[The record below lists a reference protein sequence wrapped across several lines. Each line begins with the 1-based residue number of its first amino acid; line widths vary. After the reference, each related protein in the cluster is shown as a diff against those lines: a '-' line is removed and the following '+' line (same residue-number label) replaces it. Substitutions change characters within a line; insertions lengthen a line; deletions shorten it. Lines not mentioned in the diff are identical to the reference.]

1 MPENDKKTVNKA
13 PRVINKSGTLK
24 MEDKVAETKQ
34 VRDISGKRMNRRNR
48 RDRVRADAGPK
59 EFDEMTIE
67 VTRVSRTV
75 AGGRRMRFKALVAV
89 GNHKN
94 KVGIGVAKGNDVTT
108 AVSKA
113 SRKAKKSMITFNMNG
128 ETICHETRT
137 KVTGADVLMK
147 PAAPG
152 TGIIAGG
159 TVRSIMGLTGVKNL
173 ISKSL
178 GSTNKVNIAY
188 AVIEGLRAQVP
199 RKDWVAYEGKP
210 MLIKQVVAE
219 KKAEIRAKAEA
230 KKAEAKKVVATKKTE
245 VKKTVDAKKA
255 EVKEKVATKKA
266 EVKEK
271 VEAKKAEVKAKVEAK
286 KAETKAK
293 VEAVKAE
300 TKAKVEATKAE
311 TKAKVEA
318 AKAKAKATA
327 KKSTKKED
335 K

>member
-1 MPENDKKTVNKA
+1 MADTDKSTTNNADKKA

-24 MEDKVAETKQ
+24 MDDKVAETKQ
-34 VRDISGKRMNRRNR
+34 VRDISGKKMNRRNR

-59 EFDEMTIE
+59 EFDEVTIA
-67 VTRVSRTV
+67 VDRVSRTV
-75 AGGRRMRFKALVAV
+75 AGGRRMRFKALVAI

-108 AVSKA
+108 AVAKA
-113 SRKAKKSMITFNMNG
+113 TSKAKKAMITFSMDG

-137 KVTGADVLMK
+137 KVTGADVLLK

-159 TVRSIMGLTGVKNL
+159 TVRSIIGLTGVKNL

-199 RKDWVAYEGKP
+199 RNEWVTTIESKKFAK
-210 MLIKQVVAE
+210 VASVKTE
-219 KKAEIRAKAEA
+219 AKAEA
-230 KKAEAKKVVATKKTE
+230 KAKKATPAKKATSAKAETKKTE
-245 VKKTVDAKKA
+245 AAKKTTT
-255 EVKEKVATKKA
+255 TKKA
-266 EVKEK
+266 T
-271 VEAKKAEVKAKVEAK
+271 A
-286 KAETKAK
+286 TKAK
-293 VEAVKAE
+293 
-300 TKAKVEATKAE
+300 
-311 TKAKVEA
+311 
-318 AKAKAKATA
+318 
-327 KKSTKKED
+327 KSTTKKED

>member
-1 MPENDKKTVNKA
+1 MPETEKKA

-24 MEDKVAETKQ
+24 MDDKVAATRQ
-34 VRDISGKRMNRRNR
+34 PRDIAGRKMERRGGR
-48 RDRVRADAGPK
+48 RDRGARADAGPK
-59 EFDEMTIE
+59 EYDEITIA
-67 VTRVSRTV
+67 VDRVSRTV
-75 AGGRRMRFKALVAV
+75 AGGRRMRFKALVAI
-89 GNHKN
+89 GNRKN

-108 AVSKA
+108 AVAKA
-113 SRKAKKSMITFNMNG
+113 TAKAKKSMVTFSMDG

-199 RKDWVAYEGKP
+199 RSEWTGNEGRREE
-210 MLIKQVVAE
+210 L
-219 KKAEIRAKAEA
+219 KAAEA
-230 KKAEAKKVVATKKTE
+230 KQAKAIAEEERKAAAKKVEAKKTLKPATTRKP
-245 VKKTVDAKKA
+245 
-255 EVKEKVATKKA
+255 ATKKA
-266 EVKEK
+266 EAVKSAET
-271 VEAKKAEVKAKVEAK
+271 AKKAVGGDD
-286 KAETKAK
+286 
-293 VEAVKAE
+293 
-300 TKAKVEATKAE
+300 
-311 TKAKVEA
+311 
-318 AKAKAKATA
+318 AKAKESAVE
-327 KKSTKKED
+327 KEN